1 MTEAVTYAYA
11 VARDDDGTLA
21 TELSGLSGVADAPVR
36 LVRAGRNDGVV
47 VAVSPVPAPD
57 FREEALHAHLEDMEW
72 LEAIARAHHRV
83 IEAIAAHGTVL
94 PLRLATVYLD
104 EERVRLMLDDSRE
117 EFADRLAELA
127 GLEEWGV
134 KIYVE
139 DAPGTED
146 PAAPSTGAD
155 LSPGRAYLS
164 HRKAQRHAREDAY
177 RAAQRVARD
186 VAATARR
193 QAVARAQHRPQQGE
207 LARGPG
213 ENVVNDAY
221 LVPRPAAH
229 NFRAAVLRTAEE
241 APGVRV
247 EATGPWA
254 PYSFAASLEA
264 EPAKKVT
271 P

>member
-11 VARDDDGTLA
+11 VARDDDGTLE
-21 TELSGLSGVADAPVR
+21 TELSGLPGVADAPVR
-36 LVRAGRNDGVV
+36 LVRAGQDDDVV
-47 VAVSPVPAPD
+47 VAVSPVPAQD
-57 FREEALHAHLEDMEW
+57 FREEALRAHLEDMDW
-72 LEAIARAHHRV
+72 LETVARAHHRV
-83 IEAIAAHGTVL
+83 IEALAVRATVL

-104 EERVRLMLDDSRE
+104 EERVRLMLKDSRE
-117 EFADRLAELA
+117 AFSTQLSEMA
-127 GLEEWGV
+127 GLVEWGV

-139 DAPGTED
+139 DLRAAEG
-146 PAAPSTGAD
+146 PAAPSAEAG

-164 HRKAQRHAREDAY
+164 HRSAQRHAREDAY
-177 RAAQRVARD
+177 REAEQVSRD
-186 VAATARR
+186 VEAAARR
-193 QAVARAQHRPQQGE
+193 HAVARVQHRPQQGE

-221 LVPRPAAH
+221 LVPQQAADG
-229 NFRAAVLRTAEE
+229 FCTDVLRTADG

-254 PYSFAASLEA
+254 PYSFATSLDT
-264 EPAKKVT
+264 EPVKRAT

>member
-11 VARDDDGTLA
+11 VARDDDGTLE
-21 TELSGLSGVADAPVR
+21 TELSELSGVADAPVR
-36 LVRAGRNDGVV
+36 LVRAGQSDDVV
-47 VAVSPVPAPD
+47 VAVSPVPAQD
-57 FREEALHAHLEDMEW
+57 FREEALHAHLEDMDW

-83 IEAIAAHGTVL
+83 VEAIAAHETVL

-104 EERVRLMLDDSRE
+104 EERVRLMLTDGRE
-117 EFADRLAELA
+117 AFAARLAELA
-127 GLEEWGV
+127 GLVEWGV

-139 DAPGTED
+139 DAPAAAD
-146 PAAPSTGAD
+146 PAAPATEAG

-177 RAAQRVARD
+177 RAAQQVARD
-186 VAATARR
+186 VEAAARR
-193 QAVARAQHRPQQGE
+193 HAVARARHRPQQGE
-207 LARGPG
+207 LARDPG
-213 ENVVNDAY
+213 ANVVNDAY
-221 LVPRPAAH
+221 LLPRQAADA
-229 NFRAAVLRTAEE
+229 FCAEVLRAAEE

-254 PYSFAASLEA
+254 PYSFATSLEA
-264 EPAKKVT
+264 EPAKKAA